1 MCNRID
7 QKSDKLLANL
17 HFFSDADILQ
27 MKLVSAGGVLFSRA
41 RAEYFVMENRCSRP
55 VNVLNGA
62 LHSSLYWCASNE
74 RLGLGLQWTR
84 TWYQTEILAGCR
96 TLCVLVMF
104 IE

>member
-1 MCNRID
+1 
-7 QKSDKLLANL
+7 
-17 HFFSDADILQ
+17 

-41 RAEYFVMENRCSRP
+41 RAEYCVMENRCSRP